1 MSFKLVF
8 DTTDANTIADSHNVG
23 AYIRASD
30 GTLID
35 SVTIAGVDR
44 LAVDSTL
51 KDGAGNALVSTAGAL
66 HVNLVSPITVDVDLK
81 GVYDVGTNPNPDSAG
96 IIAHVRTASPDKT
109 NQTFRSTGASPSSD
123 NVNPANVH
131 ALDVNAFAMGWDG
144 TGWDRLTA
152 TAGALDINIASS
164 AIQLQ
169 VSDAALANTAIASA
183 SNSLNVANVAED
195 VVVSPLP
202 NRKYLFIYNN
212 GNRTAYIGATGVTAS
227 NGFPLPPG
235 SVIELRAGSAI
246 DIEWVSDNTNQ
257 QLRTLELA

>member
-8 DTTDANTIADSHNVG
+8 DTTDANTIADSHSVG

-35 SVTIAGVDR
+35 STNINSVDR

-51 KDGAGNALVSTAGAL
+51 KDGSGNALTSTAGAL
-66 HVNLVSPITVDVDLK
+66 DVNLVSPITVDVDLK
-81 GVYDVGTNPNPDSAG
+81 GVYDVGTNPDPDSAG
-96 IIAHVRTASPDKT
+96 LIAHVRSAVPDKT
-109 NQTFRSTGASPSSD
+109 NQTFRSTGASPASD

-131 ALDVNAFAMGWDG
+131 ALDMNAFAMGWDG
-144 TGWDRLTA
+144 TAWDRLTA
-152 TAGALDINIASS
+152 TAGALDVNLAS
-164 AIQLQ
+164 AEITLE

-183 SNSLNVANVAED
+183 ANTLDAPNTAED
-195 VVVSPLP
+195 VVSSPLA
-202 NRKYLFIYNN
+202 NRKYLFIRNN
-212 GNRTAYIGATGVTAS
+212 GNKTSYIGATGVTAA

-235 SVIELRAGSAI
+235 SVIELRAGAAVNI
-246 DIEWVSDNTNQ
+246 KWVSDNTAQ